1 MASWKLL
8 EVHTEDQTPHKWC
21 VSLSEETF
29 KRMFSHGS
37 PAVHKIFGDGSL
49 FSPLLFG
56 KFFDPSDA
64 FPLWDF
70 ESDVLL
76 SNLRSSGKTS
86 IDWYQ
91 TDDAYVLKADLPG
104 VGSNIVQ
111 IYVENG
117 KVMEI
122 SGQWKP
128 QGDQSKTKDWRSGRW
143 WEPGYVRRLELPED
157 VDWRETE
164 ASVSND
170 MVLELRI
177 PKNTSNS
184 STSGSGIITKHSD

>member
-37 PAVHKIFGDGSL
+37 PTVHKIFGDGSL
-49 FSPLLFG
+49 FSPMLFG

-86 IDWYQ
+86 IDWFQ

-122 SGQWKP
+122 SGQWKL
-128 QGDQSKTKDWRSGRW
+128 QGRSVENKTTGEVAGGGNLVMSEGLSYQKMSIG
-143 WEPGYVRRLELPED
+143 GKL
-157 VDWRETE
+157 
-164 ASVSND
+164 
-170 MVLELRI
+170 
-177 PKNTSNS
+177 
-184 STSGSGIITKHSD
+184 KHL